1 MLVKKINFRVN
12 SNIENN
18 EDGVNIQKG
27 IESILEEYK
36 RGNYCSSLYKRI

>member
-18 EDGVNIQKG
+18 EDGVNIQKRTIKTG
-27 IESILEEYK
+27 EIKLWI
-36 RGNYCSSLYKRI
+36 

>member
-36 RGNYCSSLYKRI
+36 RNNYFSSLYKRI

>member
-36 RGNYCSSLYKRI
+36 RGNYFSSLYKRI